1 MYIVAK
7 YCILMVFLEPT
18 GQPADVPG
26 MMQSVSGL
34 GTVSGIGSNA
44 PPDLGQNTGFGHNP
58 RMGMGQNPSGMG
70 PTPSGMAP
78 GGSMMNVPRPNAG
91 PSHMMPT
98 GGGMVDPNRTG
109 SEFDNMWLDQTT

>member
-1 MYIVAK
+1 M
-7 YCILMVFLEPT
+7 T
-18 GQPADVPG
+18 
-26 MMQSVSGL
+26 QSGSGL
-34 GTVSGIGSNA
+34 GTGSGIGSNA
-44 PPDLGQNTGFGHNP
+44 PPDLGQNTGFGPNP

-98 GGGMVDPNRTG
+98 EGGMVDPNRAG
-109 SEFDNMWLDQTT
+109 SEFVNTWLDLPHSGKN